1 MQKSSCLDKLDRNK
15 VGAQKEAEEGRMLKK
30 KKPELQ
36 LMVSES
42 SGNWKFGILAA
53 KVNAQAMQ
61 WLILDHDGMTGG
73 LVMRGKR

>member
-1 MQKSSCLDKLDRNK
+1 
-15 VGAQKEAEEGRMLKK
+15 MLKK

-61 WLILDHDGMTGG
+61 WLILYCTMMG
-73 LVMRGKR
+73 